1 MNNALPIC
9 FALLAAVL
17 YALSAPLA
25 KILLQTAAPT
35 VLAGLL
41 YLGAGAGMGLL
52 NLGLSAV
59 QKQTRRAGLSRRDL
73 PYTLGMVGLDIA
85 APVLLL
91 VGLVQTPAENVA
103 LINNFEIVATAI
115 IALFVFKER
124 ISARLWGA
132 IGLITTASIM
142 LCWRGEAAFAFS
154 KGSLYVLGACVCWG
168 LENNCTRM
176 LSNKNLLE
184 VVTVKGLGAGA
195 GALCIGIFMGE
206 TLPTGGYLA
215 AALGLGFVA
224 YGLSIFFYML
234 AQRHLGAAKTSVYY
248 AVAPFVGVGVSLLIF
263 KETPP
268 LLFWA
273 ALLIMACGAYLS
285 VTDTQYDEVNKK

>member
-59 QKQTRRAGLSRRDL
+59 QKQTRLAGLSGRDL

-184 VVTVKGLGAGA
+184 VVTVKGLGPARVRYVLAFLWGKRSLP
-195 GALCIGIFMGE
+195 GDIWRQLWGWGLWRMGLVSFFICLHSGIWGR
-206 TLPTGGYLA
+206 P
-215 AALGLGFVA
+215 
-224 YGLSIFFYML
+224 
-234 AQRHLGAAKTSVYY
+234 KPVY
-248 AVAPFVGVGVSLLIF
+248 
-263 KETPP
+263 
-268 LLFWA
+268 
-273 ALLIMACGAYLS
+273 IM
-285 VTDTQYDEVNKK
+285 Q